1 MRARKFPEKM
11 RGAFLARTRLHEK
24 NMTRTKS
31 VCRCPLLPPRLP
43 QLPSP
48 CRERR
53 KSHTV
58 RAQASPNT
66 GNWPYFAAR
75 AARAPK
81 RSDTTKQNDENRTA
95 HLQLIVA
102 SEPPRACSRSNVL
115 AIPPALRGCEKSRGP
130 RVLQTGS
137 GSPATRIALEKSAA
151 AFRLRPAAAR
161 SARVSKLC

>member
-1 MRARKFPEKM
+1 MR
-11 RGAFLARTRLHEK
+11 RGVH
-24 NMTRTKS
+24 
-31 VCRCPLLPPRLP
+31 
-43 QLPSP
+43 
-48 CRERR
+48 R
-53 KSHTV
+53 KS
-58 RAQASPNT
+58 APGQAPANQNIRNGSYSP
-66 GNWPYFAAR
+66 AR

-115 AIPPALRGCEKSRGP
+115 AIPPALRGYEKSRGP

-151 AFRLRPAAAR
+151 AFRLRPPAAR
-161 SARVSKLC
+161 TARVSKICPY

>member
-1 MRARKFPEKM
+1 MHGGGSFPVRRSKASGQCSLRHCRK
-11 RGAFLARTRLHEK
+11 AAAQ
-24 NMTRTKS
+24 RTKET
-31 VCRCPLLPPRLP
+31 PRAA
-43 QLPSP
+43 
-48 CRERR
+48 RR
-53 KSHTV
+53 KSNTV

-161 SARVSKLC
+161 SARV